1 MTEYIWWKKNINMHV
16 THWFKFYWEKKYNAM
31 NHKKDKVFDETL
43 GAYDELIIAVKFS
56 LMNEISRCSNFPL
69 SGLTRYFE

>member
-1 MTEYIWWKKNINMHV
+1 
-16 THWFKFYWEKKYNAM
+16 M
-31 NHKKDKVFDETL
+31 NCKKDEVFDETL

-69 SGLTRYFE
+69 SGLTRYFEK